1 MLLKF
6 RRHFCPFMSKSKS
19 SFVEEKR
26 RRLTVLLYLIRLG
39 PSSHTHTQSQ
49 KSVQMKLIWVW
60 NYIFATQ
67 FRTGHRASSRKLD
80 DKWMLWVGMAQD
92 TRQLTN
98 SVCLRLET
106 CFPTLILSNF
116 MNPRQSSLSD
126 LDLVSKFD
134 FFSSALA
141 PHTHTRART
150 LSCFYCFG
158 GCRGC
163 RVHTPRVWVSA
174 RAERRRK

>member
-1 MLLKF
+1 MDA
-6 RRHFCPFMSKSKS
+6 
-19 SFVEEKR
+19 V
-26 RRLTVLLYLIRLG
+26 G
-39 PSSHTHTQSQ
+39 
-49 KSVQMKLIWVW
+49 
-60 NYIFATQ
+60 
-67 FRTGHRASSRKLD
+67 
-80 DKWMLWVGMAQD
+80 GMAQD

-141 PHTHTRART
+141 PHTHTRARAPCRASIV
-150 LSCFYCFG
+150 LVG
-158 GCRGC
+158 AEGAGC
-163 RVHTPRVWVSA
+163 TPRV
-174 RAERRRK
+174 

>member
-1 MLLKF
+1 MDA
-6 RRHFCPFMSKSKS
+6 
-19 SFVEEKR
+19 V
-26 RRLTVLLYLIRLG
+26 G
-39 PSSHTHTQSQ
+39 
-49 KSVQMKLIWVW
+49 
-60 NYIFATQ
+60 
-67 FRTGHRASSRKLD
+67 
-80 DKWMLWVGMAQD
+80 GMAQD

-141 PHTHTRART
+141 PHTHARAH
-150 LSCFYCFG
+150 LVVLLLFWW
-158 GCRGC
+158 
-163 RVHTPRVWVSA
+163 VPRVQGA
-174 RAERRRK
+174 RRACEWAPRPKGAENKFILQIEQISEKIIRLKQIDSIHFYVILKDASTLFFDAACYFFWLENDLSHCTWCR